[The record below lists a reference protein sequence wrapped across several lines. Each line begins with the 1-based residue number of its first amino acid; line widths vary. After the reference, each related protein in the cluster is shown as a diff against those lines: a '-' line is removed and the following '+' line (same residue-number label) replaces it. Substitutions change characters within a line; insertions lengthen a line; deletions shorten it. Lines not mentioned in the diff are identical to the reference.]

1 MPPMGGRKRTWI
13 AGLAVLAVAAVA
25 GSIPAFSQVACGS
38 ATQSTLT
45 NDYQSTTLS
54 IYYTEMAGPEVRADL
69 ARVENAV
76 DLASALSDHDLAAT
90 LAATKR
96 LVLQDPG
103 WHIVRLRVLSISG
116 RVLADVGGPYVLAP
130 VRGHITYH
138 GAVVGKFVMSVQDD
152 VGYEKLV
159 TRFTALPIEL
169 YRDGTPLM
177 GRDFPASEA
186 PPQVPPNGTTITVRG
201 VKSVTD
207 SYYVLA
213 FPNGHT
219 DVLLAIP
226 RATAA
231 LEADSCAEVTA
242 QTYGNIA
249 VDIAKQFPLPEL
261 AVSYIALDHG
271 FDPAELLF
279 VRKGATQIASSGAQ
293 RGPVTIPPGGSV
305 TYKGQRWLVYSFV
318 PARAVRVYILFPG
331 GASTSGPS
339 GPSGSGS
346 T

>member
-1 MPPMGGRKRTWI
+1 
-13 AGLAVLAVAAVA
+13 L
-25 GSIPAFSQVACGS
+25 
-38 ATQSTLT
+38 ATQSTIT
-45 NDYQSTTLS
+45 AAYQTTTLS

-69 ARVENAV
+69 ARVENAA
-76 DLASALSDHDLAAT
+76 DLGTALADQDLAAT

-103 WHIVRLRVLSISG
+103 WHIVRLRVLSPSG

-138 GAVVGKFVMSVQDD
+138 GAVVGRFVMSVQDD

-159 TRFTALPIEL
+159 TRFTALPMEL

-186 PPQVPPNGTTITVRG
+186 PAQVPPNGTAITVRG
-201 VKSVTD
+201 VKSVAD

-226 RATAA
+226 RASAA
-231 LEADSCAEVTA
+231 LEADSCADVTA
-242 QTYGNIA
+242 HTYGTIA
-249 VDIAKQFPLPEL
+249 ADIAKQFPLPKL
-261 AVSYIALDHG
+261 AASYIALDHG

-279 VRKGATQIASSGAQ
+279 VRKGGTQIASSGAQ
-293 RGPVTIPPGGSV
+293 SGPVTIPPSGSV
-305 TYKGQRWLVYSFV
+305 TYKGRSWIVYSFIPV
-318 PARAVRVYILFPG
+318 RAVRVYILFPG
-331 GASTSGPS
+331 GASPAAPAAPAARAARAGPHERPAS
-339 GPSGSGS
+339 PHAGIVGR